1 MDPNYISLNAG
12 EKIQKF
18 DEYKSNNDLWRDV
31 PEFLIGD
38 KVIESSHTKWRRKII
53 NNEVKKEKWY
63 DFILKII
70 GIKKV

>member
-1 MDPNYISLNAG
+1 MDKDYISLNAG

-18 DEYKSNNDLWRDV
+18 DEYNSNNNLWRVV
-31 PEFLIGD
+31 PDFLIGE
-38 KVIESSHTKWRRKII
+38 KVIESSSTKWRRKII
-53 NNEVKKEKWY
+53 NNEVKKEKWC